1 MRSSDGTSHGET
13 ALIWDEDCGFC
24 ARTVRLVPRLRLDA
38 DVVAWQQ
45 ADLPALG
52 LGEEACR
59 RAVQW
64 VGTDSASVEGGRAVA
79 AALSAS
85 PTRLASA
92 RWAASLPGVRAVV
105 DAAYRVVA
113 ANRHRLPGSTPACD
127 VTASD
132 GCRAPW
138 PRIESAWFRTRLAQC
153 HLRALG
159 FRPRGR
165 SSRSSRRGLRPTRS
179 TGARMSD
186 SSPSRWRAAALG
198 ATTRCRGPGCFPRR
212 TSASTPSTMRDAA
225 AFGSSPCT
233 RHAGDGRPCARR
245 PTPRLHLGAHAY
257 GSAARSG
264 DTFGHAA

>member
-1 MRSSDGTSHGET
+1 MARA

-85 PTRLASA
+85 PTRWRVLG
-92 RWAASLPGVRAVV
+92 WAASLPGVRAVV

-127 VTASD
+127 VTAS
-132 GCRAPW
+132 
-138 PRIESAWFRTRLAQC
+138 
-153 HLRALG
+153 
-159 FRPRGR
+159 
-165 SSRSSRRGLRPTRS
+165 
-179 TGARMSD
+179 
-186 SSPSRWRAAALG
+186 
-198 ATTRCRGPGCFPRR
+198 
-212 TSASTPSTMRDAA
+212 
-225 AFGSSPCT
+225 
-233 RHAGDGRPCARR
+233 
-245 PTPRLHLGAHAY
+245 
-257 GSAARSG
+257 
-264 DTFGHAA
+264 